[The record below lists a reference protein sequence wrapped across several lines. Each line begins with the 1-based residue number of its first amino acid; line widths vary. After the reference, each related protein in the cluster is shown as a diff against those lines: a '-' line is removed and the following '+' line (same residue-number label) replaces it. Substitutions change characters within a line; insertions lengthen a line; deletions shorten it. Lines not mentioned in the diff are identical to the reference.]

1 MSLYNIATAAADHL
15 VGRFLRRTLLALAM
29 AALAVV
35 AIYHVTVAGTL
46 ALENHFSDLH
56 AQLIVAAIYAA
67 LASVSYAILWA
78 TGRKSAKT
86 RTPVLSQQREKQ
98 ITTLVEA
105 ALLGFEMAR
114 KGTRSR

>member
-15 VGRFLRRTLLALAM
+15 AGRFLRRALLGLAM

-35 AIYHVTVAGTL
+35 AIYHFTVAGTL
-46 ALENHFSDLH
+46 ALEYHFSDLH
-56 AQLIVAAIYAA
+56 AQLIVAGIYTA

-78 TGRKSAKT
+78 TGHRSAKT
-86 RTPVLSQQREKQ
+86 RTPVLNQQREKQ
-98 ITTLVEA
+98 LSNLVEA
-105 ALLGFEMAR
+105 AMLGFELAK